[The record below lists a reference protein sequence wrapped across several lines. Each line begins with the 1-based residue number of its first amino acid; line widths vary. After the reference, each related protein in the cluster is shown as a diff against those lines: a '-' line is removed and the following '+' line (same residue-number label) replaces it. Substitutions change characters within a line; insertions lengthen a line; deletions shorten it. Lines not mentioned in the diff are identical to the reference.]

1 MTTLVILRFLGIFAA
16 YTGVTL
22 ALPALMFRRILRGR
36 SLAEQ
41 FLMCYTFGN
50 FYIINIVFLLQLL
63 HISNFFMLAGL
74 TVVLS
79 IVIGGRV
86 NRIPL
91 KQQAGNTW
99 HLFGKLLRGRMKLKS
114 AIFLFLGKCAEG
126 IKRLVKFFY
135 RHIVKNPIQSMLLL
149 GIGVCLCWIYGRQI
163 ILVYGYRASDIPV
176 HMSWIN
182 EMSRGKIFAKGVYPF
197 GFHCMIYYLHAVFRF
212 DTYVI
217 LCQFFFAQVIFMHL
231 VLLAMLKQLCK
242 TKYIPYIGTF
252 VFLLGNFWSGQTY
265 SRFYATLPQEFGMI
279 FVIPSI
285 YFLIRFFQIPKQKLA
300 DKETRLTLQCF
311 AMAFSL
317 TLAIHFYGTMIAG
330 LCCIGIACGF
340 CFRFLRKEYFR
351 RIMFTGICS
360 VFLAVLPMGIA
371 FATGT
376 PLQGSL
382 GWGLSVINGGK
393 SSSSTETEAET
404 DEAETLEVST
414 GDDKNTVR
422 VVKPDG
428 TVMEIDVSD
437 LPSAQENESGGQTQ
451 TKTTAPAVP
460 KVSFGEK
467 IRKIPGKAKNALSE
481 MSSRILEFIIK
492 LDVKNIGYMIL
503 ASFALLL
510 LLGFIFCVF
519 RQPGYGAMLMSMGFC
534 MWIVTIL
541 LCANVFGLPPLMDGA
556 RCSIYYVYLL
566 SAALTALA
574 DGLLYMVLP
583 LRKLRLVRNAVSLA
597 VAAAVLMGM
606 FQNHMIKQ
614 SDFSSGF
621 VMNGAITC
629 LSNIIHENEDKTW
642 TIVSANDETQMG
654 LDHGWHYETITFL
667 RGMETLE
674 KNTKVIIPTKTV
686 YFFIEK
692 IPGDYAVS
700 YAKSG
705 QSISRKGASRSL
717 PNVGGIGMYQGEG
730 RWIVMSRMY
739 YWAQAFMELY
749 PNEMKVYYEDNK
761 FICYKIEQN
770 MYHQYNFAIDYRYNQ
785 NKMQDETAEDTQDE
799 TQLQSDASE
808 ETQREATNETQQQS
822 DASGKQ
828 EAGK

>member
-1 MTTLVILRFLGIFAA
+1 MTTLVILRFLGIFAV

-63 HISNFFMLAGL
+63 HISNFFTLAGL
-74 TVVLS
+74 TAVLS

-317 TLAIHFYGTMIAG
+317 AIHFYGTMIAG

-340 CFRFLRKEYFR
+340 CFRFLRKEYFC

-393 SSSSTETEAET
+393 SSSSTEAEAET

-437 LPSAQENESGGQTQ
+437 LPSAQENESGGQMQ
-451 TKTTAPAVP
+451 TETTAPAVP

-519 RQPGYGAMLMSMGFC
+519 RQTEYGAMLMSMGFC

-541 LCANVFGLPPLMDGA
+541 LCAGVFGLPPLMDGA

-597 VAAAVLMGM
+597 VTAAVLMGM

-799 TQLQSDASE
+799 TQQQS
-808 ETQREATNETQQQS
+808 EATNETQQQS

>member
-1 MTTLVILRFLGIFAA
+1 MSMTTLVILRFLGIFAA

-63 HISNFFMLAGL
+63 HISNFFTLAGL
-74 TVVLS
+74 TAVLS

-114 AIFLFLGKCAEG
+114 AIFLFLGKCAAG
-126 IKRLVKFFY
+126 IKRLAKFFY

-197 GFHCMIYYLHAVFRF
+197 GFHCIIYYLHAVFRF

-217 LCQFFFAQVIFMHL
+217 LCQFFFVQVIFMHL

-340 CFRFLRKEYFR
+340 CFRFLRKEYFC

-393 SSSSTETEAET
+393 SSSSTEAEAET

-437 LPSAQENESGGQTQ
+437 LPSAQENESGGQMQ
-451 TKTTAPAVP
+451 TETTAPAVP

-519 RQPGYGAMLMSMGFC
+519 RQTEYGAMLMSMGFC

-541 LCANVFGLPPLMDGA
+541 LCAGVFGLPPLMDGA

-799 TQLQSDASE
+799 TQQQS
-808 ETQREATNETQQQS
+808 EATNETQQQS

>member
-1 MTTLVILRFLGIFAA
+1 
-16 YTGVTL
+16 
-22 ALPALMFRRILRGR
+22 
-36 SLAEQ
+36 
-41 FLMCYTFGN
+41 
-50 FYIINIVFLLQLL
+50 
-63 HISNFFMLAGL
+63 
-74 TVVLS
+74 
-79 IVIGGRV
+79 
-86 NRIPL
+86 
-91 KQQAGNTW
+91 
-99 HLFGKLLRGRMKLKS
+99 
-114 AIFLFLGKCAEG
+114 
-126 IKRLVKFFY
+126 
-135 RHIVKNPIQSMLLL
+135 
-149 GIGVCLCWIYGRQI
+149 
-163 ILVYGYRASDIPV
+163 
-176 HMSWIN
+176 
-182 EMSRGKIFAKGVYPF
+182 
-197 GFHCMIYYLHAVFRF
+197 
-212 DTYVI
+212 
-217 LCQFFFAQVIFMHL
+217 MHL

-340 CFRFLRKEYFR
+340 CFCFLRKEYFR

-451 TKTTAPAVP
+451 TETTAPAVP

-519 RQPGYGAMLMSMGFC
+519 RQTEYGAMLMSMGFC

-541 LCANVFGLPPLMDGA
+541 LCANLFGLPPLMDGA

-597 VAAAVLMGM
+597 VTAAVLMGM

-770 MYHQYNFAIDYRYNQ
+770 MYHQYDFAIDYRYNQ

-799 TQLQSDASE
+799 TQQQS
-808 ETQREATNETQQQS
+808 EATNETQQQS

>member
-63 HISNFFMLAGL
+63 HISNFFTLAGL

-114 AIFLFLGKCAEG
+114 AIFLFLGKCAAG
-126 IKRLVKFFY
+126 IKRLAKFFY

-340 CFRFLRKEYFR
+340 CFRFLRKEYFC

-451 TKTTAPAVP
+451 TETTAPVVP

-510 LLGFIFCVF
+510 LLGLVFCIF

-541 LCANVFGLPPLMDGA
+541 LCAGVFGLPPLMDGA

-799 TQLQSDASE
+799 TQQQS
-808 ETQREATNETQQQS
+808 EATNETQQQS

>member
-16 YTGVTL
+16 YMGVTL

-63 HISNFFMLAGL
+63 HISNFLTLAGL
-74 TVVLS
+74 TAVLS

-126 IKRLVKFFY
+126 IKRLAKFFY

-197 GFHCMIYYLHAVFRF
+197 GFHCIIYYLHAVFRF

-300 DKETRLTLQCF
+300 NKETRLTLQCF

-393 SSSSTETEAET
+393 SSSSTETEA

-451 TKTTAPAVP
+451 TETTAPAVP

-510 LLGFIFCVF
+510 LLGLVFCIF

-541 LCANVFGLPPLMDGA
+541 LCAGVFGLPPLMDGA

-654 LDHGWHYETITFL
+654 VDHGWHYETITFL

-692 IPGDYAVS
+692 IPLDYSVT
-700 YAKSG
+700 YDKSG

-770 MYHQYNFAIDYRYNQ
+770 MYHQYDFAIDYRYNQ

-799 TQLQSDASE
+799 TQQQS
-808 ETQREATNETQQQS
+808 EATNETQQQS

>member
-1 MTTLVILRFLGIFAA
+1 MTTLVILRFLGIFAV

-63 HISNFFMLAGL
+63 HISNFFTLAGL
-74 TVVLS
+74 TAVLS

-340 CFRFLRKEYFR
+340 CFRFLRKEYFC

-393 SSSSTETEAET
+393 SSSSTEAEAET

-437 LPSAQENESGGQTQ
+437 LPSAQENESGGQMQ
-451 TKTTAPAVP
+451 TETTAPAVP

-519 RQPGYGAMLMSMGFC
+519 RQTEYGAMLMSMGFC

-541 LCANVFGLPPLMDGA
+541 LCAGVFGLPPLMDGA

-597 VAAAVLMGM
+597 VTAAVLMGM

-700 YAKSG
+700 YAKSD

-799 TQLQSDASE
+799 TQQQS
-808 ETQREATNETQQQS
+808 EATNETQQQS

>member
-1 MTTLVILRFLGIFAA
+1 MTTLVILRFLGIFAV

-63 HISNFFMLAGL
+63 HISNFVTLAGL
-74 TVVLS
+74 TAVLS

-126 IKRLVKFFY
+126 IKRLAKFFY

-393 SSSSTETEAET
+393 SSSSTEAEAET

-451 TKTTAPAVP
+451 TETTAPAVP

-510 LLGFIFCVF
+510 LLGLVFCIF

-541 LCANVFGLPPLMDGA
+541 LCAGVFGLPPLMDGA

-597 VAAAVLMGM
+597 VAATVLMGM

-770 MYHQYNFAIDYRYNQ
+770 MYHQYDFAIDYRYNQ

-799 TQLQSDASE
+799 TQ
-808 ETQREATNETQQQS
+808 QQS

>member
-1 MTTLVILRFLGIFAA
+1 
-16 YTGVTL
+16 
-22 ALPALMFRRILRGR
+22 
-36 SLAEQ
+36 
-41 FLMCYTFGN
+41 
-50 FYIINIVFLLQLL
+50 
-63 HISNFFMLAGL
+63 
-74 TVVLS
+74 
-79 IVIGGRV
+79 
-86 NRIPL
+86 
-91 KQQAGNTW
+91 
-99 HLFGKLLRGRMKLKS
+99 
-114 AIFLFLGKCAEG
+114 
-126 IKRLVKFFY
+126 
-135 RHIVKNPIQSMLLL
+135 
-149 GIGVCLCWIYGRQI
+149 
-163 ILVYGYRASDIPV
+163 
-176 HMSWIN
+176 
-182 EMSRGKIFAKGVYPF
+182 MSRGKIFAKGVYPF

-285 YFLIRFFQIPKQKLA
+285 YFLIRFFQISKQKLA

-451 TKTTAPAVP
+451 TETTAPAVP

-510 LLGFIFCVF
+510 LLGLVFCIF

-541 LCANVFGLPPLMDGA
+541 LCAGVFGLPPLMDGA

-739 YWAQAFMELY
+739 YWAQAFIELY

-799 TQLQSDASE
+799 TQQQS
-808 ETQREATNETQQQS
+808 EATNETQQQS

>member
-1 MTTLVILRFLGIFAA
+1 MSMTTLVILRFLGIFAV

-63 HISNFFMLAGL
+63 HISNFFTLAGL
-74 TVVLS
+74 TAVLS

-340 CFRFLRKEYFR
+340 CFRFLRKEYFC

-393 SSSSTETEAET
+393 SSSSTEAEAET

-451 TKTTAPAVP
+451 TETTAPAVP

-467 IRKIPGKAKNALSE
+467 IRKIPGKVKNALAA
-481 MSSRILEFIIK
+481 MSNRILEFVIK

-541 LCANVFGLPPLMDGA
+541 LCAGVFGLPPLMDGA

-597 VAAAVLMGM
+597 VTAAILMGM

-799 TQLQSDASE
+799 TQQQS
-808 ETQREATNETQQQS
+808 EATNETQQQS